1 MASKIDNQTPL
12 PSAVGPP
19 TPRTV
24 ARSGGDAGDA
34 AAQPSGADSSDSLK
48 LSGEAAGLVSAQ
60 REISA
65 GAPNMDQAKIDALRS
80 AIASGSYRINPQE
93 IANRLIALERRLA

>member
-19 TPRTV
+19 TPRAV
-24 ARSGGDAGDA
+24 GRSGDA
-34 AAQPSGADSSDSLK
+34 AGEGAAPSASPAGSDSLK
-48 LSGEAAGLVSAQ
+48 LSGEAAGLISAQ

-65 GAPNMDQAKIDALRS
+65 GAPSMDQAKIDALRS
-80 AIASGSYRINPQE
+80 AISAGTYRINPQE
-93 IANRLIALERRLA
+93 IASRLIALERKLA